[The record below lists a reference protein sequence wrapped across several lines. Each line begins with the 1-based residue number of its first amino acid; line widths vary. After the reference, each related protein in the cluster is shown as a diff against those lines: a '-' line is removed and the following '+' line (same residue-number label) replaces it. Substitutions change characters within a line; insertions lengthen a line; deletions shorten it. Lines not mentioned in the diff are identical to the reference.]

1 MRILFL
7 FFVLLQP
14 HSVINLAGRHMRRK
28 KEKIQL
34 IEGVDPGLFGQ
45 KYSSRD
51 YRYEDA
57 WGKNRFNSSFPAS
70 LVAYMGSKKMDA
82 VFICTDK
89 ANRIVHKRISVVD
102 LMGIDPLSENA
113 YYDYEAGYFPYEQ
126 YYTAIKKEKIDLVM
140 IDRMTK
146 SPVSGLEVKL
156 TTLPDNTTKDLPD
169 ADYGSEIV
177 VRSPTILF
185 LACSICACYDSP
197 RGKVKMHGLLN
208 TIGAEIRNWGEIR
221 QVLPHYEAITKAILQ
236 VSSDMCKEQVPLIV
250 QPIWKT
256 VRNLTDLEEQCLDV
270 FVWSNLSVIQL
281 ALREAFIDGDISRNQ
296 RAIIWLYKMLWDY
309 TQFGKFNYTDIV
321 NNLAYNYKTD
331 KAFAISGRL
340 TNPFM
345 KSKEL
350 ETPRISK
357 HEIKH
362 IILGGGQKLLR
373 PERRF
378 DAYLVS
384 HPELFEK

>member
-1 MRILFL
+1 M
-7 FFVLLQP
+7 
-14 HSVINLAGRHMRRK
+14 AK
-28 KEKIQL
+28 KETIQL
-34 IEGVDPGLFGQ
+34 IKGVNPGLFGQ
-45 KYSSRD
+45 KYASRD
-51 YRYEDA
+51 YRYEES
-57 WGKNRFNSSFPAS
+57 WGKNQFNSSFPAS
-70 LVAYMGSKKMDA
+70 LVAYMGSKGIEP

-89 ANRIVHKRISVVD
+89 SNKIVHKTISASK
-102 LMGIDPLSENA
+102 LLGIEPLSDNA

-126 YYTAIKKEKIDLVM
+126 YYMATKKEKIDLVM
-140 IDRMTK
+140 IDRTTK

-156 TTLPDNTTKDLPD
+156 TTLPDNTTKDLPE

-197 RGKVKMHGLLN
+197 KGKVRLHEMLN
-208 TIGAEIRNWGEIR
+208 TIGGEIKNWSEIR
-221 QVLPHYEAITKAILQ
+221 QVLPHYESIKQAILA
-236 VSSDMCKEQVPLIV
+236 VSSDLTKKQVPLIM

-256 VRNLTDLEEQCLDV
+256 DKKLTDLENQCLDV
-270 FVWSNLSVIQL
+270 FVWSNLAVIQM
-281 ALREAFIDGDISRNQ
+281 ALREASAVDDISRNQ
-296 RAIIWLYKMLWDY
+296 RTIIWLYKMLWDF

-321 NNLAYNYKTD
+321 NDLAYNYKTD
-331 KAFAISGRL
+331 KAFAISGKL

-345 KSKEL
+345 KCKEL
-350 ETPRISK
+350 TVPRISK
-357 HEIKH
+357 HEIKN

-378 DAYLVS
+378 DAYIVS